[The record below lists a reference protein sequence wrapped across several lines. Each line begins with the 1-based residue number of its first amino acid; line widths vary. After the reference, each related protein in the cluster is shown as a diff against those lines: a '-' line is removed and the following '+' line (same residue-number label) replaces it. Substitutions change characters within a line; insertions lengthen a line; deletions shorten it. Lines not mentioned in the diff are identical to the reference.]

1 VVVHGRRGGRWRCA
15 AAILAA
21 LALGQCTEWPV
32 RFERV
37 DADQLRVL
45 DFAYVNLSD
54 TTARLCE
61 AAPGDSMMLIA
72 YFAGQPVSAIDWQ
85 VSWNVYISPYGAD
98 TAMGR
103 VPLPYVPVALD
114 TPAFSDSTEIVALK
128 FRIPDSVLAIS
139 ASVSEQ
145 TAAAL
150 GLGSKAELLG
160 LVDAFAHL
168 TPAERAADT
177 VLGPVLAQYAPVVAQ
192 MLSAPIRIFATV
204 NGVNHIVSDVTVRYT
219 RLLRDY
225 PHVYVNRNPAPRFV
239 AVYKVK
245 GTLPPALNPGDLD
258 RDDTTICLFS
268 RDSTVDPALMGPNVI
283 FRDTL
288 LVDVGHSY
296 YVAVD
301 SGVYLGN
308 DQRDTAVALFY
319 DQQNRSFGLGT
330 PRPEYYSARWFYEHD
345 AAEAEGVKATDLF
358 IINTTGKPVQPMLPP
373 LTPRITHLNLWVQV
387 YDAYLGE
394 WNRPSGSAL
403 VETQLHFTYTQAY
416 LDSVSGK

>member
-1 VVVHGRRGGRWRCA
+1 VVVRGRRGSRWRCA
-15 AAILAA
+15 AVLLSA

-37 DADQLRVL
+37 DTDQLRVL

-61 AAPGDSMMLIA
+61 AAPGDSMLLIA
-72 YFAGQPVSAIDWQ
+72 YLAGQPVSAIDWQ
-85 VSWNVYISPYGAD
+85 VSWNVYVSPYGTD
-98 TAMGR
+98 TAFDR
-103 VPLPYVPVALD
+103 VALPYVPVALD
-114 TPAFSDSTEIVALK
+114 TAAFSDSTEIVALK

-145 TAAAL
+145 AAAAL
-150 GLGSKAELLG
+150 GLGGKAELLG
-160 LVDAFAHL
+160 LVDSFARL
-168 TPAERAADT
+168 SPAERAADT
-177 VLGPVLAQYAPVVAQ
+177 VLGPVLAQFAPTVAQ

-204 NGVNHIVSDVTVRYT
+204 NGVNHIESDVTVRYT

-225 PHVYVNRNPAPRFV
+225 PHVYVNRNPAPRFL

-268 RDSTVDPALMGPNVI
+268 RDSMVDPALMGPNVI

-301 SGVYLGN
+301 TGVFLGS
-308 DQRDTAVALFY
+308 DQRDTAIALFY
-319 DQQNRSFGLGT
+319 DQIHATFGLGT
-330 PRPEYYSARWFYEHD
+330 PQPEIYSARWFYEPD
-345 AAEAEGVKATDLF
+345 AAEAEGVDPTDQF
-358 IINTTGKPVQPMLPP
+358 IINTTGKPVQAILPP
-373 LTPRITHLNLWVQV
+373 LTPRITHLKLWAQV
-387 YDAYLGE
+387 YDGFLGE

-403 VETQLHFTYTQAY
+403 VETELHFAYTQAY
-416 LDSVSGK
+416 LDSLSGK